1 MQAVFT
7 SSYLHSAIIYV
18 AVILFS
24 IYVYSGSNGYPI
36 SSIGEVYNNLK
47 VRSAVNSLPYS
58 AAAEHRVPACV
69 TGRAHLSSI
78 K

>member
-1 MQAVFT
+1 MYKMCMQAVFT

-24 IYVYSGSNGYPI
+24 IYVYSGSNGSPI

-47 VRSAVNSLPYS
+47 IRSAVSLLPYC
-58 AAAEHRVPACV
+58 AAAEHGVPTSV
-69 TGRAHLSSI
+69 TG
-78 K
+78 